1 MKRLMLLAASLV
13 FLFGCEP
20 EIGDG
25 PPNLNLGQ
33 DLCVHCNMIISDQ
46 RYAAAS
52 IVLIDGKKRV
62 LAFDDT
68 GDLLDYHV
76 ANPQI
81 EVIKRY
87 VGDANTRAW
96 IEFEKAHFVHAP
108 TVHTPMGS
116 GILAYASEADAQAAA
131 EKHAGRRVSATEIG
145 AVRASPGSAAES
157 CCGTKAGG

>member
-1 MKRLMLLAASLV
+1 MLLAASLM
-13 FLFGCEP
+13 FLVGCEP
-20 EIGDG
+20 EVGDG
-25 PPNLNLGQ
+25 PPDLKLGQ
-33 DLCVHCNMIISDQ
+33 DLCIHCNMIITDQ

-52 IVLIDGKKRV
+52 IAIVDGKKRV

-68 GDLLDYHV
+68 GDLLDYHR

-87 VGDANTRAW
+87 VGDASTRAW
-96 IEFEKAHFVHAP
+96 IEFERAHFVHAP

-116 GILAYASEADAQAAA
+116 GILAYASEADAQAAS
-131 EKHAGRRVSATEIG
+131 EKHEGRRVNATEIG
-145 AVRASPGSAAES
+145 AVRANLGSATES